1 MRVEAVGPMIESRE
15 SLTPLFQQYYELKQ
29 SHPGCLLL
37 MQCGDFYE
45 AYGEDAETFARE
57 QEIVLTSKEAGGGR
71 RLAMAGV
78 PMQAVD
84 AYLRG
89 LVSRGHRV
97 AVADQTED
105 PRQAKGLVRREVVR
119 VVTAGTVLDP
129 RMLDEKSHNFL
140 VCLAAGRDEVGL
152 AAADISTGDFLAT
165 EVPAELERLV
175 EEAARY
181 QPSEVI
187 LAGTGELVEEAAG
200 RLEGSLARA
209 PENPSPRQ
217 AEEILCREFHLGSLR
232 GLDLH
237 GRPAATV
244 AAAALLRYLQ
254 NTALR
259 HEVSLEPPR
268 GYSQAHHMILDSTSR
283 RNLELTETLLGRER
297 RGSLLGTIDRTC
309 TSMGARRLRDWMLRP
324 LLEEEGVRAR
334 HDAVQALVD
343 DYATCGEIRQALAR
357 VLDIERL
364 VARTV
369 YGTAHARD
377 LLALLQSLRALPD
390 LRILVQ
396 RLNAGPVLGQVVQ
409 RLDPH
414 QDLCRLLA
422 DSLADEPPLGLREGG
437 LIRDGCSPELDE
449 LRRSRSEGR
458 SWISSLEERERENS
472 GIRSLKVGFNQVFGY
487 YLEVTRANLKSV
499 PEHYVRKQTLA
510 NAERFFTP
518 ELKEYESRVLGAD
531 DRIRQ
536 LEYDLFVA
544 LRARVAEQA
553 GSLRLVARALAD
565 LDVLASY
572 AETAV
577 TQDWVRPQIVPEN
590 VLDLEGSRHPVV
602 EAARQGQFVPNDC
615 YLDSEQ
621 RLVILTGPNMSGKS
635 TWLRQVALQAILAQ
649 MGSFVP
655 ARRAR
660 LGITDRVFTRVGAS
674 DDLHLGQSTFMVE
687 MSETANIV
695 NHATPRSLVVLDEIG
710 RGTSTFDGLAL
721 ARAVAEHLHDQV
733 RARTLFA
740 THFHEL
746 TRLERSLSGCR
757 NCRVAVRE
765 NLDEVVFLHR
775 IVPGGADRSY
785 GIYVARLAGL
795 PAEVLQRAE
804 ALLRRMEAESRRR
817 QREPVLARSQQLGLF
832 AEAGPVDLGAELEAL
847 EVEELSP
854 DQALEAL
861 RDLRLRLVGG

>member
-1 MRVEAVGPMIESRE
+1 MTPEFLEN
-15 SLTPLFQQYYELKQ
+15 LTPLFLQYYELKGA
-29 SHPGCLLL
+29 HPGCLLL

-45 AYGEDAETFARE
+45 AYGEDAEVFARE
-57 QEIVLTSKEAGGGR
+57 LEIVLTSKEAGGGR

-78 PMQAVD
+78 PLQAID
-84 AYLRG
+84 PYLRG
-89 LVSRGHRV
+89 LVARGYRV

-140 VCLAAGRDEVGL
+140 VCLAQGRDEVGL

-165 EVPAELERLV
+165 EVVADLDRLV
-175 EEAARY
+175 EEGSRF

-187 LAGTGELVEEAAG
+187 LAGSSGAGSLLKEAAR
-200 RLEGSLARA
+200 RLEGACVEA
-209 PENPSPRQ
+209 PESPTARE
-217 AEEILCREFHLGSLR
+217 AEEILCREFALGSLR

-244 AAAALLRYLQ
+244 AAAALLRYLKT
-254 NTALR
+254 TALR

-268 GYSQAHHMILDSTSR
+268 GYTLASHMILDSTTR

-324 LLEEEGVRAR
+324 LIEEDAVRAR
-334 HDAVQALVD
+334 HDVVAAMLRVPAC
-343 DYATCGEIRQALAR
+343 TSEIRRVLTR

-377 LLALLQSLRALPD
+377 LLALLQSLQGLPD
-390 LRILVQ
+390 LRILVS
-396 RLNAGPVLGQVVQ
+396 RLQSASLLEQILE

-414 QDLCRLLA
+414 DGLCQLLSGA
-422 DSLADEPPLGLREGG
+422 LADEPPLSLREGG
-437 LIRDGCSPELDE
+437 LIRDGYSPELDD

-458 SWISSLEERERENS
+458 SWISSLEERERETT

-487 YLEVTRANLKSV
+487 YLEITRANLKSV

-531 DRIRQ
+531 DRIRE

-544 LRARVAEQA
+544 LRSQVAERA
-553 GSLRLVARALAD
+553 ASLRLLARALSE
-565 LDVLASY
+565 LDVLASF
-572 AETAV
+572 AETASD
-577 TQDWVRPQIVPEN
+577 QDWVRPEIVEEN
-590 VLDLEGSRHPVV
+590 VLDLEASRHPVV
-602 EAARQGQFVPNDC
+602 EASRQGQFVPNDC
-615 YLDSEQ
+615 HLDSEK
-621 RLVILTGPNMSGKS
+621 RLIILTGPNMSGKS
-635 TWLRQVALQAILAQ
+635 TWLRQVALVAILAQ
-649 MGSFVP
+649 MGSYVP

-710 RGTSTFDGLAL
+710 RGTSTFDGLAI
-721 ARAVAEHLHDQV
+721 ARAVAEHMHDKV

-740 THFHEL
+740 THFHEM
-746 TRLERSLSGCR
+746 TRLERNLSGCR
-757 NCRVAVRE
+757 NFRVAVRE
-765 NLDEVVFLHR
+765 NLDEIVFLHR

-795 PAEVLQRAE
+795 PPEVLQRAQ
-804 ALLRRMEAESRRR
+804 ALLRRMEGESRRR
-817 QREPVLARSQQLGLF
+817 HREPVRARGQQLGLF
-832 AEAGPVDLGAELEAL
+832 RASDDLEDLVAEGDH
-847 EVEELSP
+847 SP
-854 DQALEAL
+854 AW
-861 RDLRLRLVGG
+861 GGEGSPMSGTADPADVS

>member
-1 MRVEAVGPMIESRE
+1 MLVEATVPMIEPFDN
-15 SLTPLFQQYYELKQ
+15 LTPLFQQYFELKAA
-29 SHPGCLLL
+29 HPGCLLL

-84 AYLRG
+84 SYLRG
-89 LVSRGHRV
+89 LVARGYRV

-129 RMLDEKSHNFL
+129 RMLDEKAHNFL

-152 AAADISTGDFLAT
+152 AAADISTGDFMAT
-165 EVPAELERLV
+165 EVPAELERMV
-175 EEAARY
+175 EEGGRY

-187 LAGTGELVEEAAG
+187 LVGTGDLLEEAAR
-200 RLEGSLARA
+200 RLEGSQARA
-209 PENPSPRQ
+209 PETPSPRQ
-217 AEEILCREFHLGSLR
+217 AEEILCREFGLGSLR

-254 NTALR
+254 TTALR

-324 LLEEEGVRAR
+324 LLDEEGVRAR
-334 HDAVQALVD
+334 HDAVQSLVS
-343 DYATCGEIRQALAR
+343 DYASCAEIRRALGR

-396 RLNAGPVLGQVVQ
+396 RVAGGSVLEQVVE

-414 QDLCRLLA
+414 PELCRLLA
-422 DSLADEPPLGLREGG
+422 DSLADEPPLALREGG
-437 LIRDGCSPELDE
+437 LIRDGYSPELDE
-449 LRRSRSEGR
+449 LRRSRSEGK
-458 SWISSLEERERENS
+458 SWISSLEERERETT

-487 YLEVTRANLKSV
+487 YLEITRSNLKSV
-499 PEHYVRKQTLA
+499 PDHYVRKQTLA

-531 DRIRQ
+531 DRIRE

-544 LRARVAEQA
+544 VRVQVAERA
-553 GSLRLVARALAD
+553 VSLRLLARALAD
-565 LDVLASY
+565 LDVLGSF
-572 AETAV
+572 AEMAA
-577 TQDWVRPQIVPEN
+577 TQDWVRPQIVSDN
-590 VLDLEGSRHPVV
+590 VLDLEASRHPVV

-635 TWLRQVALQAILAQ
+635 TWLRQVALLAILAQ
-649 MGSFVP
+649 MGSYVP

-710 RGTSTFDGLAL
+710 RGTSTFDGLAI
-721 ARAVAEHLHDQV
+721 ARAVAEHLHDRVQ
-733 RARTLFA
+733 ARTLFA

-746 TRLERSLSGCR
+746 TRLERNLSGCR

-765 NLDEVVFLHR
+765 NLDEVIFLHR

-795 PAEVLQRAE
+795 PPEVLERAE
-804 ALLRRMEAESRRR
+804 ALLRRMEGESRRR
-817 QREPVLARSQQLGLF
+817 HREPTIPQSQQLGLF
-832 AEAGPVDLGAELEAL
+832 GEAEQLDLGAELEAMEL
-847 EVEELSP
+847 DGLSP

-861 RDLRLRLVGG
+861 RGLRVRLVRG

>member
-1 MRVEAVGPMIESRE
+1 MIESSE
-15 SLTPLFQQYYELKQ
+15 TLTPLFQQYFDLK
-29 SHPGCLLL
+29 SAHPGCLLL

-45 AYGEDAETFARE
+45 AYGEDAEVFARE

-78 PMQAVD
+78 PLQAVD
-84 AYLRG
+84 PYLRG
-89 LVSRGHRV
+89 LVSRGYRV

-129 RMLDEKSHNFL
+129 RMLDEKAHNFL
-140 VCLAAGRDEVGL
+140 ICLAAGRDEVGL
-152 AAADISTGDFLAT
+152 AAADITTGDFMAT
-165 EVPAELERLV
+165 ELAADLERLV
-175 EEAARY
+175 EEGSRY

-187 LAGTGELVEEAAG
+187 LAGEAGHKGLLGAVAG
-200 RLEGSLARA
+200 RLEGSRVEAPQTPSAR
-209 PENPSPRQ
+209 E
-217 AEEILCREFHLGSLR
+217 AEESLCREFGLGSLR

-237 GRPAATV
+237 GRPLATV
-244 AAAALLRYLQ
+244 AAATLLHYLKT
-254 NTALR
+254 TALR

-309 TSMGARRLRDWMLRP
+309 TSMGARRLKDWMLRP
-324 LLEEEGVRAR
+324 LIEEEAVRAR
-334 HDAVQALVD
+334 HDAVQALVED
-343 DYATCGEIRQALAR
+343 CATHADLRQLLGHVLDLERLLAR
-357 VLDIERL
+357 
-364 VARTV
+364 AV
-369 YGTAHARD
+369 YGSAHARD
-377 LLALLQSLRALPD
+377 LLALLQSLRGIPD
-390 LRILVQ
+390 LRVLVQ
-396 RLNAGPVLGQVVQ
+396 RLARAPLLNQLAE

-414 QDLCRLLA
+414 EGLCRLLA
-422 DSLADEPPLGLREGG
+422 DALAEEPPLSLREGG
-437 LIRDGCSPELDE
+437 LIRDGYFEELDQ
-449 LRRSRSEGR
+449 LRASRSEGR
-458 SWISSLEERERENS
+458 SWISSLEERERQS
-472 GIRSLKVGFNQVFGY
+472 TGIRSLKVGFNQVFGY
-487 YLEVTRANLKSV
+487 YLEVTRANLQSV

-518 ELKEYESRVLGAD
+518 ELKEYEARVLGAD
-531 DRIRQ
+531 DRIRE

-544 LRARVAEQA
+544 LRTQVAEHSA
-553 GSLRLVARALAD
+553 TLRPLARALAE
-565 LDVLASY
+565 LDVLGSF
-572 AETAV
+572 AEVAL
-577 TQDWVRPQIVPEN
+577 TQDWTRPEIVEEN

-615 YLDSEQ
+615 YLDSQE

-635 TWLRQVALQAILAQ
+635 TWLRQVALLAILAQ
-649 MGSFVP
+649 MGSYVP

-710 RGTSTFDGLAL
+710 RGTSTFDGLAI

-746 TRLERSLSGCR
+746 TRLERNLSGCR

-765 NLDEVVFLHR
+765 NREDIVFLHR

-795 PAEVLQRAE
+795 PREVLDRAE
-804 ALLRRMEAESRRR
+804 ALLRRMEGESRRR
-817 QREPVLARSQQLGLF
+817 NREPEQAGGEQLGLF
-832 AEAGPVDLGAELEAL
+832 ARGEQVELLEAGD
-847 EVEELSP
+847 P
-854 DQALEAL
+854 DTWPA
-861 RDLRLRLVGG
+861 GG

>member
-1 MRVEAVGPMIESRE
+1 MKPESLE
-15 SLTPLFQQYYELKQ
+15 NLTPLFLQYFELKAA
-29 SHPGCLLL
+29 HPGTLLL

-57 QEIVLTSKEAGGGR
+57 LEIVLTSKEAGGGR

-78 PMQAVD
+78 PLQAVD
-84 AYLRG
+84 PYLRG
-89 LVSRGHRV
+89 LVDRGYRV

-152 AAADISTGDFLAT
+152 AAADISTGDFMAT
-165 EVPAELERLV
+165 EVVCELERVV
-175 EEAARY
+175 EEGARY
-181 QPSEVI
+181 QPSEVV
-187 LAGTGELVEEAAG
+187 LAGASGPESLLREVAR
-200 RLEGSLARA
+200 RLEGACVEA
-209 PENPSPRQ
+209 PETPSARE
-217 AEEILCREFHLGSLR
+217 AEEILCREFGLGSLR

-237 GRPAATV
+237 GRPAATL
-244 AAAALLRYLQ
+244 AAAALLRYLKT
-254 NTALR
+254 TALR

-268 GYSQAHHMILDSTSR
+268 GYTLASHMILDSTTR

-297 RGSLLGTIDRTC
+297 RGSLLGTLDQTC

-324 LLEEEGVRAR
+324 LIEEEAVRAR
-334 HDAVQALVD
+334 HDAVGALLED
-343 DYATCGEIRQALAR
+343 PATASEIRRALER

-377 LLALLQSLRALPD
+377 LLALLQSLQGLPD
-390 LRILVQ
+390 LRILLS
-396 RLNAGPVLGQVVQ
+396 RLGSGSLLDRILERV
-409 RLDPH
+409 DPH
-414 QDLCRLLA
+414 EALCRLLA
-422 DSLADEPPLGLREGG
+422 EALAEEPPLSLREGG
-437 LIRDGCSPELDE
+437 LIRDGYSPELDE

-458 SWISSLEERERENS
+458 SWISSLEEREREKT

-487 YLEVTRANLKSV
+487 YLEVTRTNLKSV
-499 PEHYVRKQTLA
+499 PEDYVRKQTLA

-531 DRIRQ
+531 ERIRE

-544 LRARVAEQA
+544 LRAQVAEQA
-553 GSLRLVARALAD
+553 TSLRVLARALAE
-565 LDVLASY
+565 LDVLASF
-572 AETAV
+572 ARTAQD
-577 TQDWVRPQIVPEN
+577 QDWVRPEIVEEN
-590 VLDLEGSRHPVV
+590 VLDLEASRHPVV
-602 EAARQGQFVPNDC
+602 EAFKPGQFVPNDC
-615 YLDSEQ
+615 YLDSEK
-621 RLVILTGPNMSGKS
+621 RLIILTGPNMSGKS
-635 TWLRQVALQAILAQ
+635 TWLRQVALVAILAQ
-649 MGSFVP
+649 MGCYVP

-710 RGTSTFDGLAL
+710 RGTSTFDGLAI
-721 ARAVAEHLHDQV
+721 ARAVAEHMHDKV

-740 THFHEL
+740 THFHEM
-746 TRLERSLSGCR
+746 TRLERNLPGCR
-757 NCRVAVRE
+757 NFRVAVRE
-765 NLDEVVFLHR
+765 NLEEIVFLHR

-795 PAEVLQRAE
+795 PREVLERAE
-804 ALLRRMEAESRRR
+804 ALLRRMEGESRRR
-817 QREPVLARSQQLGLF
+817 HREPNRARAQQLGLF
-832 AEAGPVDLGAELEAL
+832 VPDDEPGELVAEGAPGGLPEAPGADP
-847 EVEELSP
+847 SS
-854 DQALEAL
+854 A
-861 RDLRLRLVGG
+861 

>member
-1 MRVEAVGPMIESRE
+1 MTPEPAEN
-15 SLTPLFQQYYELKQ
+15 LTPLFLQYFELKNA
-29 SHPGCLLL
+29 HPGCLLL

-45 AYGEDAETFARE
+45 AYGEDAEVFARE
-57 QEIVLTSKEAGGGR
+57 LEIVLTSKEAGGGR

-78 PMQAVD
+78 PLQAVD
-84 AYLRG
+84 PYLRG
-89 LVSRGHRV
+89 LVARGHRV

-140 VCLAAGRDEVGL
+140 VCLVRGRDEVGL
-152 AAADISTGDFLAT
+152 AAADISTGDFLTT
-165 EVPAELERLV
+165 EVASDLERLV
-175 EEAARY
+175 EEGARY

-187 LAGTGELVEEAAG
+187 LAGSPGSDTLLKEAAR
-200 RLEGSLARA
+200 RLEGACVEA
-209 PENPSPRQ
+209 PESLTPRE
-217 AEEILCREFHLGSLR
+217 AEEILCREFDLGSLR

-244 AAAALLRYLQ
+244 AAAALLRYLK
-254 NTALR
+254 TTTLR

-268 GYSQAHHMILDSTSR
+268 GYTLASHMILDSTTR

-324 LLEEEGVRAR
+324 LIEEDAVRAR
-334 HDAVQALVD
+334 HDAVAALLHDPACTSEV
-343 DYATCGEIRQALAR
+343 RRVLAR

-377 LLALLQSLRALPD
+377 LLALLQSLQGLPD
-390 LRILVQ
+390 LQILVS
-396 RLNAGPVLGQVVQ
+396 RLRSGKLPDHILAQILE

-414 QDLCRLLA
+414 ADLCQLLS
-422 DSLADEPPLGLREGG
+422 DSLAEEPPLSLREGG
-437 LIRDGCSPELDE
+437 LIRDGYSPELDD

-458 SWISSLEERERENS
+458 SWISSLEERERETT

-536 LEYDLFVA
+536 LEHDLFVA
-544 LRARVAEQA
+544 LRSQVAERA
-553 GSLRLVARALAD
+553 ASLRLLARALAD
-565 LDVLASY
+565 LDVLSSF
-572 AETAV
+572 AETALD
-577 TQDWVRPQIVPEN
+577 QDWVRPEIVDEN

-602 EAARQGQFVPNDC
+602 EAFRQGQFVPNDC
-615 YLDSEQ
+615 YLDSER

-635 TWLRQVALQAILAQ
+635 TWLRQVALVAIMAQ
-649 MGSFVP
+649 MGSYVP

-710 RGTSTFDGLAL
+710 RGTSTFDGLAI
-721 ARAVAEHLHDQV
+721 ARAVAEHMHDNV

-740 THFHEL
+740 THFHEM
-746 TRLERSLSGCR
+746 TRLERNLTGCR
-757 NCRVAVRE
+757 NFRVAVRE
-765 NLDEVVFLHR
+765 SRDEIVFLHR

-795 PAEVLQRAE
+795 PPEVLQRAQ
-804 ALLRRMEAESRRR
+804 ALLRRMEGESRRR
-817 QREPVLARSQQLGLF
+817 HREPVRARGQQLGLF
-832 AEAGPVDLGAELEAL
+832 RATDDLGDLVAETDSPPGACDSSTASCLAPEA
-847 EVEELSP
+847 EDS
-854 DQALEAL
+854 
-861 RDLRLRLVGG
+861 